1 MERVKL
7 STAPEV
13 GSYSLNVPHLWGGGG
28 GGGGGGDGCG
38 QLCIKGIDYPGHD
51 TPLAE
56 AKLREICHQ
65 MHAQWQLGCIGLGHR

>member
-1 MERVKL
+1 MV
-7 STAPEV
+7 V
-13 GSYSLNVPHLWGGGG
+13 GSGS
-28 GGGGGGDGCG
+28 GDGCG

>member
-1 MERVKL
+1 MV
-7 STAPEV
+7 AAAAVMVV
-13 GSYSLNVPHLWGGGG
+13 GSGS
-28 GGGGGGDGCG
+28 GDGCG